1 MNKTLNKEALLHF
14 YNTDL
19 KHYEDYKK
27 LCTQY
32 ECKSRLPGLSEIVS
46 ENLIKFSLIKNN
58 INCTNTIN
66 GDLLVNNKFK
76 YECKCFTSN
85 GPISFGP
92 TESWEKIVFLDG
104 REWYNNKFKIYLVN
118 LKNTDNDW
126 YNIKVNNNETIN
138 DQCLQKRRPRI
149 CWDKLK
155 NQISSK
161 YINIIFEGSINDIF

>member
-1 MNKTLNKEALLHF
+1 MNYNEITNLVITKIEIKFYNNLYGVINSINNKLNINLKLFINLILLHIC
-14 YNTDL
+14 D
-19 KHYEDYKK
+19 
-27 LCTQY
+27 
-32 ECKSRLPGLSEIVS
+32 
-46 ENLIKFSLIKNN
+46 NN
-58 INCTNTIN
+58 IENIN
-66 GDLLVNNKFK
+66 D
-76 YECKCFTSN
+76 
-85 GPISFGP
+85 
-92 TESWEKIVFLDG
+92 IV
-104 REWYNNKFKIYLVN
+104 YLVN